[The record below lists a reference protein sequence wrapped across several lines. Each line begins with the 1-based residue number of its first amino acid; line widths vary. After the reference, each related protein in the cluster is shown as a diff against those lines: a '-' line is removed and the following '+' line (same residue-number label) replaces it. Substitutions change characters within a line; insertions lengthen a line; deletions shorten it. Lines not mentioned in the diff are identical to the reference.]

1 MVTTSHVIGDAV
13 MKVGL
18 DRLYLSSS
26 SSILIIDDD
35 SIPALKQI
43 KIAES
48 GVETGKQPLSM
59 DFSEAKADTL
69 ENLLMYRLKLEV
81 SDNTIAVVVV
91 MFDETTTSLVKC
103 LADSIL
109 AAEDQAHSEVRAG
122 GRALWNPP
130 KGHPPLVIR
139 SYKQLSV
146 ATPSKPTEEKKHK
159 RVELE
164 DSDVE
169 ASFVADT
176 QSGTVDCGNNPTKN
190 HSLANILHSSMMI
203 QSNTIVRRDGRVQS
217 YCGLRLTGI
226 ATSIPE
232 NKVRNRMGDFIDN
245 ENGEGVD
252 KTTVQSLLQM
262 LDHYSAL
269 AKAFRMAS
277 DWCRSHT
284 SVNVELKLLYDKT
297 NARQYNGP
305 TVSEVAALIT
315 NDFGDEIPTKDIIV
329 NKQDSGPKR
338 ISELHPSYLALQ
350 YPLLFPY

>member
-1 MVTTSHVIGDAV
+1 M
-13 MKVGL
+13 
-18 DRLYLSSS
+18 RW
-26 SSILIIDDD
+26 
-35 SIPALKQI
+35 
-43 KIAES
+43 
-48 GVETGKQPLSM
+48 
-59 DFSEAKADTL
+59 
-69 ENLLMYRLKLEV
+69 YRLKLEV

-91 MFDETTTSLVKC
+91 MFDETATSLVKC

-122 GRALWNPP
+122 GRAMWNPP

-146 ATPSKPTEEKKHK
+146 ATPSKPIEEKKHK

-226 ATSIPE
+226 ATSIPGADVSYHTLGPPSYTCSNCHATMWYEERSNKVRKAVNLSFSLCCQNE
-232 NKVRNRMGDFIDN
+232 NEVRNRMGAFIDN
-245 ENGEGVD
+245 ENGEGDGD
-252 KTTVQSLLQM
+252 KNNSTIACLQM
-262 LDHYSAL
+262 LDQYSAL
-269 AKAFRMAS
+269 AKAFRMAK

-284 SVNVELKLLYDKT
+284 SVNVELKLLSDRT
-297 NARQYNGP
+297 NA
-305 TVSEVAALIT
+305 
-315 NDFGDEIPTKDIIV
+315 
-329 NKQDSGPKR
+329 
-338 ISELHPSYLALQ
+338 
-350 YPLLFPY
+350 